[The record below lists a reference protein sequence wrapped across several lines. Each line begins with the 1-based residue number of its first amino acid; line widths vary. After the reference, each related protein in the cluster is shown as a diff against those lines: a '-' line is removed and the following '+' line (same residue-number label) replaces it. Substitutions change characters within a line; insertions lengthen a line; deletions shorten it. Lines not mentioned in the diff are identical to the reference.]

1 MRYQRGKARHE
12 AAAEAH
18 LVISLPHKQPKSR
31 ISQSWHQEASCTGQ
45 PHRPATKGL
54 PLVGSELYIFRL
66 TSELCHLI
74 VWGADA
80 LPLRTRLVR
89 GQCTQFEENSAIL
102 YCEEELGA
110 ALCAPGNLH
119 NCVCSG
125 IRESPPSPE
134 PWQQRVQP
142 QHSRSSPHASATT
155 SPMQSA
161 PRELFVT

>member
-1 MRYQRGKARHE
+1 MKQ
-12 AAAEAH
+12 
-18 LVISLPHKQPKSR
+18 LPKLTWLSPYPTN
-31 ISQSWHQEASCTGQ
+31 SQS
-45 PHRPATKGL
+45 PAFPSRDIRKPPVLGSPTVL
-54 PLVGSELYIFRL
+54 PQKDYHWWALSSIFSGSPVNFVTCLLWVR
-66 TSELCHLI
+66 
-74 VWGADA
+74 GADA
-80 LPLRTRLVR
+80 LPLRTRLVS

-142 QHSRSSPHASATT
+142 QHSRSSPHASATM